1 MGMSRRHRAN
11 PIAAL
16 RAEQVFA
23 TPVLYSGMSS
33 LLLSKADIDVIARHV
48 KETTESLLKLHPKT
62 PEPVVFFLAGR
73 LPGEALLHLK
83 QLSLFGMVC
92 HLPGNILHT
101 IASQLLTVAPQSN
114 KNWFAH
120 IRELCFMYNLP
131 HPLLL
136 LKHPPTKKSFKLL
149 CKASVTDFWQTK
161 LRAHSATLG
170 EKSLKYFK
178 PQFMSLNRPH
188 PMISYAKTTYQVNK
202 CITTLRMLSGRFRC
216 GSLLRHC
223 YQHVSGLCELCELEL
238 EDLPHILL
246 PRCPHLKERA
256 LFLTNYLYDTL
267 ASSLTASTI
276 AEKILNCEDDQRKMQ
291 FFLDPTVIP
300 EVITAAQKEPDI
312 VPLILSITTTWCYS
326 MNRLR
331 IKLLGK

>member
-1 MGMSRRHRAN
+1 
-11 PIAAL
+11 
-16 RAEQVFA
+16 
-23 TPVLYSGMSS
+23 MSS
-33 LLLSKADIDVIARHV
+33 LLLSNSDIDVIARHV

-188 PMISYAKTTYQVNK
+188 PIVTTPTQPQLNSKVGCDMKMTLIHHHPPPPPTHHPHKLNVGNISAVT
-202 CITTLRMLSGRFRC
+202 G
-216 GSLLRHC
+216 
-223 YQHVSGLCELCELEL
+223 
-238 EDLPHILL
+238 PIL
-246 PRCPHLKERA
+246 
-256 LFLTNYLYDTL
+256 
-267 ASSLTASTI
+267 
-276 AEKILNCEDDQRKMQ
+276 M
-291 FFLDPTVIP
+291 
-300 EVITAAQKEPDI
+300 
-312 VPLILSITTTWCYS
+312 
-326 MNRLR
+326 
-331 IKLLGK
+331 KL

>member
-1 MGMSRRHRAN
+1 M
-11 PIAAL
+11 I
-16 RAEQVFA
+16 
-23 TPVLYSGMSS
+23 
-33 LLLSKADIDVIARHV
+33 
-48 KETTESLLKLHPKT
+48 
-62 PEPVVFFLAGR
+62 
-73 LPGEALLHLK
+73 
-83 QLSLFGMVC
+83 
-92 HLPGNILHT
+92 
-101 IASQLLTVAPQSN
+101 
-114 KNWFAH
+114 
-120 IRELCFMYNLP
+120 
-131 HPLLL
+131 
-136 LKHPPTKKSFKLL
+136 
-149 CKASVTDFWQTK
+149 
-161 LRAHSATLG
+161 
-170 EKSLKYFK
+170 SLKYFK

-291 FFLDPTVIP
+291 FFLDPRSSP
-300 EVITAAQKEPDI
+300 
-312 VPLILSITTTWCYS
+312 
-326 MNRLR
+326 
-331 IKLLGK
+331 KLLQPRKKNQI